1 MTTHEGTTTH
11 EDSGHPDRG
20 GAMGATAFPL
30 RQVHLDFHN
39 APAIPDIGADWD
51 PEHFAHTLRAAHVAS
66 VTVFAKCHHGMNYY
80 PTRIGPVH
88 PALGFDLL
96 GEQIRACHG
105 AGIRCP
111 IYLSVGFDVDAA
123 ARHPEWRQVR
133 TDGRLAGPG
142 PLEPGFPL
150 LCVNTAYADEL
161 AAQTEELMDRYACDG
176 FFYDIVM
183 YDPEGCVCAACLADL
198 RRAGDDPA
206 DPARR
211 DAHNNLVARRFMRR
225 MSAAVRARLSRAGL
239 FYNSRWGLRFVDEA
253 DAYAQIELE
262 ALATGGWGYGFYP
275 LWSRYARTFGL
286 PLLGMTGRFQGHWAD
301 WGGLKHPDALRF
313 ESATILA
320 AGGAVSIGDQM
331 HPRGRL
337 NPAVYEAIGAALGDV
352 ETVESCC
359 MGAEAAAQIGLLALE
374 GDGTHAEAR
383 GASGALEGAAK
394 LLLELH
400 HQFDV
405 ITARCPDFGAY
416 EALVVPD
423 QGTPSPAV
431 VARLRAYVAGGG
443 RLLLSHEALLDRDAG
458 DFALAD
464 LMGVRYDGPAAS
476 MPDYF
481 TLADAA
487 LHTAVTRPD
496 FAYTL
501 YEGPSVRVVPEPGTG
516 VLAQAHESYF
526 NRTAEHFSSHLY
538 SPPLPQAAGYP
549 AVTRRD
555 DVVYIYG
562 PIFAAYQRHG
572 NLTFRA
578 LVGRLLDLL
587 LPRPMVTTDAP
598 ATAEVSL
605 LRRGADH
612 VVHVVNYHAARRAPA
627 HAEALET
634 PPPLRDVAIRLRL
647 SNDEDID
654 RVYLA
659 RDGTTLPHTREDG
672 YVAVVVPRVGI
683 HEAIVFAHDA
693 HAATG
698 AG

>member
-1 MTTHEGTTTH
+1 
-11 EDSGHPDRG
+11 
-20 GAMGATAFPL
+20 
-30 RQVHLDFHN
+30 
-39 APAIPDIGADWD
+39 
-51 PEHFAHTLRAAHVAS
+51 
-66 VTVFAKCHHGMNYY
+66 MNYY
-80 PTRIGPVH
+80 PTHIGPVH

-105 AGIRCP
+105 VGIRCP

-133 TDGRLAGPG
+133 ADGRLAGPG

-150 LCVNTAYADEL
+150 LCVNTAYVDEL

-183 YDPEGCVCAACLADL
+183 YDPAGCVCAACLADL

-206 DPARR
+206 DPTRR
-211 DAHNNLVARRFMRR
+211 GAHNNLVARHFIRR
-225 MSAAVRARLSRAGL
+225 MSGAVRARLPHAGL
-239 FYNSRWGLRFVDEA
+239 FYNSRWGLHFADET

-286 PLLGMTGRFQGHWAD
+286 PMSGMTGRFQGYWAD

-337 NPAVYEAIGAALGDV
+337 NPTVYEVIGAALSAV
-352 ETVESCC
+352 EAIESCC
-359 MGAEAAAQIGLLALE
+359 AGAEAVAQIGLLALE
-374 GDGTHAEAR
+374 RDEAPTEAR

-405 ITARCPDFGAY
+405 ITARCPDFGVY
-416 EALVVPD
+416 EALIVPD
-423 QGTPSPAV
+423 HGVPSPAV
-431 VARLRAYVAGGG
+431 VERLRAYVAGGG
-443 RLLLSHEALLDRDAG
+443 KLLLSHEALLDRDAG
-458 DFALAD
+458 GFALSD

-476 MPDYF
+476 VPDYF
-481 TLADAA
+481 TLADPA

-501 YEGPSVRVVPEPGTG
+501 YEGPSIRVVPEPGTR
-516 VLAQAHESYF
+516 VLSDAHESYF
-526 NRTAEHFSSHLY
+526 NRTGEHFSSHLY
-538 SPPLPQAAGYP
+538 SPPLARPAGYP

-587 LPRPMVTTDAP
+587 LPHPVVTTDAP

-605 LRRGADH
+605 LRHGVGH
-612 VVHVVNYHAARRAPA
+612 VMHVVNYYAARRAPA
-627 HAEALET
+627 HVEALET
-634 PPPLRDVAIRLRL
+634 PSPLREVAVGLRL
-647 SNDEDID
+647 DVDIG

-659 RDGTTLPHTREDG
+659 RDGAALPHTREDG
-672 YVAVVVPRVGI
+672 YVTVVVPRVGI

-693 HAATG
+693 RAATG
-698 AG
+698 KGHNPAQTTDADIKPR